1 MGYDRCFLPAVDEL
15 RNRAKAG
22 HLGRIIQA
30 EGDWKSI
37 DANSQPGSLA
47 DHMLYTMIELVGP
60 VDSFFVQAAH
70 LAARVDTSET
80 V

>member
-1 MGYDRCFLPAVDEL
+1 MGYDRRFLPAVDEL
-15 RNRAKAG
+15 RNRAKARD
-22 HLGRIIQA
+22 LGLIIQA

-37 DANSQPGSLA
+37 DANSQPGSIA

-60 VDSFFVQAAH
+60 VDSLFVEATH
-70 LAARVDTSET
+70 LAARVDMSET